1 MIINNPGPFPAQGR
15 HLHPCS
21 HKFKSHILFSTL
33 SKKKTAIQTNSLRI
47 LAPFHACVVNWS
59 SIMTIE
65 RHIVIWTFGHWLFV
79 CWKMIFPVLRTPSIL
94 YFEVTLYNLIFCHN
108 EGCLQ
113 FWSHSVSGHYHKTNF
128 HHKQRHDRS
137 KQKCNI
143 LSYRHPIFHRWILTT
158 LRVYHH

>member
-1 MIINNPGPFPAQGR
+1 MQSSRWWWLRKVSPPHSLLVGSLARAGSHNIIRGRTYCVSTSPYQVMIINNPGPFPAQGR

-65 RHIVIWTFGHWLFV
+65 LHFFHLDFWALVV
-79 CWKMIFPVLRTPSIL
+79 CLLANDFSR
-94 YFEVTLYNLIFCHN
+94 YEDTLYSIFW
-108 EGCLQ
+108 G
-113 FWSHSVSGHYHKTNF
+113 HSV
-128 HHKQRHDRS
+128 
-137 KQKCNI
+137 
-143 LSYRHPIFHRWILTT
+143 
-158 LRVYHH
+158 